1 MLEWDAAWCG
11 ILFLIKKTES
21 KMKKTNRSVIIV
33 EIIVFVVAGLLLALY
48 FYADNRLLTM
58 ENSENSG
65 ARLEK
70 HIAFISQ
77 DDSDLWQAV
86 YESAMENAEGSKAY
100 IDWIGRDAPV
110 TYSVSD
116 CMRIATAAGVD
127 GIILHKDPDE
137 QMTDLINEATAEGIP
152 VIMALE
158 DDEDSERVSYVG
170 MNSYQVG
177 EHYARQIISCLSS
190 GENQVLVIS
199 GSPLTEGGGALM
211 YSQMLQAV
219 EQGKDAGQTVIFED
233 MEVDTGTSFEAEEAI
248 RDIFVSRDRLPD
260 IIVCLDLT
268 ATECVSQALVDYNEV
283 GNVSVIG
290 FYASDTVEEAIT
302 RGIIHSTLAIDA
314 EEIGRVCV
322 EALEEYFS
330 LGRVSSY
337 FNIGLSVIGG

>member
-1 MLEWDAAWCG
+1 MN
-11 ILFLIKKTES
+11 
-21 KMKKTNRSVIIV
+21 KTNRSVVIV

-58 ENSENSG
+58 ENSENAG
-65 ARLEK
+65 TRLEK

-86 YESAMENAEGSKAY
+86 FESAKESAKSSKAY
-100 IDWIGRDAPV
+100 IEWIGKDAPV
-110 TYSVSD
+110 TYSLSD

-127 GIILHKDPDE
+127 GIILHKSPDE
-137 QMTDLINEATAEGIP
+137 QMTDLINEAAAEEIP

-170 MNSYQVG
+170 MNSYQMG
-177 EHYARQIISCLSS
+177 DHYARQIISCLSP
-190 GENQVLVIS
+190 GENSVLVIT
-199 GSPLTEGGGALM
+199 GSSLAEGGGALM

-219 EQGKDAGQTVIFED
+219 EQGKDAGQQAVFEV
-233 MEVDTGTSFEAEEAI
+233 MEVDTGTSFETEEAI
-248 RDIFVSRDRLPD
+248 RDIFVSRERLPD

-268 ATECVSQALVDYNEV
+268 ATECVAQALVDYNEV

-302 RGIIHSTLAIDA
+302 RGIIHSTLGIDA
-314 EEIGRVCV
+314 EEIGRICV
-322 EALEEYFS
+322 EALEEHFT

-337 FNIGLSVIGG
+337 FNIGLSVIDG